1 MVQAIYFILIAITVV
16 SFLFD
21 QWLDYLNDKRKSP
34 KLPESAKGIYD
45 EERYA
50 KWLAYDKANGRVGAL
65 SSAVSIVISLA
76 MLVFGLFGKLDI
88 FLRGYVDHQIGLALI
103 YFGVLGLGSSII
115 SLPFSIYSTFVI
127 EEKFGFNKTTVKT
140 FILDMI
146 KGAALSLLIGV
157 PLAAIIIWFYYELG
171 DWFWLTAWLLVSGF
185 SVFMAMFGADLIM
198 PIFNKFTPLEDGELR
213 SSIEAYCSEVDF
225 PLTNL
230 FVMDGSKRSGKS
242 NAFFTGLGP
251 KKKIVLYDTLIE
263 QMTTQEIVAVLAH
276 EIGHYKHKHTGQSL
290 ILSVLQ
296 TGVTLFLL
304 GLFLREEMFSQAL
317 GAEVGSFHVG
327 IIAFGIIFSPLST
340 LIGIGMNVLSR
351 KNEFEADAYA
361 NDTYSGAALASG
373 LKKLTAENL
382 SNLNPHPYLV
392 FVSYSHPPV
401 LKRLEK
407 LTTD

>member
-1 MVQAIYFILIAITVV
+1 MVQAVYFILIAITVV

-50 KWLAYDKANGRVGAL
+50 KWLAYDKSNGRVGAL

-276 EIGHYKHKHTGQSL
+276 EIGHYKHKHTRQSL

>member
-1 MVQAIYFILIAITVV
+1 MVQAVYFILIAITVV

-50 KWLAYDKANGRVGAL
+50 KWLAYYKANGRVGAL

-171 DWFWLTAWLLVSGF
+171 DWFWLTAWFLVSGF

-276 EIGHYKHKHTGQSL
+276 EIGHYKHKHTRQSL

-296 TGVTLFLL
+296 TGVTLLLL

>member
-50 KWLAYDKANGRVGAL
+50 KWLAYYKANGRVGAL

-76 MLVFGLFGKLDI
+76 ILVFGLFGKLDI

-276 EIGHYKHKHTGQSL
+276 EIGHYKHKHTRQSL

>member
-171 DWFWLTAWLLVSGF
+171 DWFWLTAWFLVSGF

-276 EIGHYKHKHTGQSL
+276 EIGHYKHKHTRQSL

>member
-50 KWLAYDKANGRVGAL
+50 KWLAYDKTNGRVGAL
-65 SSAVSIVISLA
+65 NSAVSIVISLA

-171 DWFWLTAWLLVSGF
+171 DWFWLTAWFLVSGF

-213 SSIEAYCSEVDF
+213 SSIEAYCSKVDF

-263 QMTTQEIVAVLAH
+263 QMTIQEIVAVLAH
-276 EIGHYKHKHTGQSL
+276 EIGHYKHKHTRQSL

-317 GAEVGSFHVG
+317 GAEFGSFHVG
-327 IIAFGIIFSPLST
+327 IITFGIIFSPLST

-382 SNLNPHPYLV
+382 SNLNPHPYLA

>member
-1 MVQAIYFILIAITVV
+1 MVQAVYFILIAITVV

-50 KWLAYDKANGRVGAL
+50 KWLAYYKANGRVGAL

-276 EIGHYKHKHTGQSL
+276 EIGHYKHKHTRQSL

>member
-276 EIGHYKHKHTGQSL
+276 EIGHYKHKHTRQSL

>member
-1 MVQAIYFILIAITVV
+1 MVQAVYFILIAITVV

-127 EEKFGFNKTTVKT
+127 EEKFGFNKTTAKT

-171 DWFWLTAWLLVSGF
+171 DWFWLTAWFLVSGF

-213 SSIEAYCSEVDF
+213 SSIEAYCSKVDF

-276 EIGHYKHKHTGQSL
+276 EIGHYKHKHTRQSL

>member
-50 KWLAYDKANGRVGAL
+50 KWLAYYKANGRVGAL

-76 MLVFGLFGKLDI
+76 ILVFGLFGKLDI

-276 EIGHYKHKHTGQSL
+276 EIGHYKHKHTRQSL

-296 TGVTLFLL
+296 TGVTLLLL

>member
-50 KWLAYDKANGRVGAL
+50 KWLAYYKANGRVGAL

-76 MLVFGLFGKLDI
+76 ILVFGLFGKLDI

-171 DWFWLTAWLLVSGF
+171 DWFWLTAWFLVSGF

-276 EIGHYKHKHTGQSL
+276 EIGHYKHKHTRQSL

>member
-157 PLAAIIIWFYYELG
+157 PLAAIIICFYYELG
-171 DWFWLTAWLLVSGF
+171 DWFWLTAWFLVSGF
-185 SVFMAMFGADLIM
+185 SVFMAMFSADLIM

-213 SSIEAYCSEVDF
+213 SSIEAYCSKVDF

-276 EIGHYKHKHTGQSL
+276 EIGHYKHKHTRQSL

>member
-1 MVQAIYFILIAITVV
+1 MVQAVYFILIAITVV

-103 YFGVLGLGSSII
+103 YFGVLGFGSSII

-185 SVFMAMFGADLIM
+185 SGFMAMFGADLIM

-276 EIGHYKHKHTGQSL
+276 EIGHYKHKHTRQSL

-392 FVSYSHPPV
+392 FVSYSHPPL

>member
-1 MVQAIYFILIAITVV
+1 M
-16 SFLFD
+16 
-21 QWLDYLNDKRKSP
+21 
-34 KLPESAKGIYD
+34 
-45 EERYA
+45 
-50 KWLAYDKANGRVGAL
+50 AYDKANGRVGAL

-276 EIGHYKHKHTGQSL
+276 EIGHYKHKHTRQSL

-327 IIAFGIIFSPLST
+327 IIAFGIIFLP
-340 LIGIGMNVLSR
+340 
-351 KNEFEADAYA
+351 
-361 NDTYSGAALASG
+361 
-373 LKKLTAENL
+373 
-382 SNLNPHPYLV
+382 
-392 FVSYSHPPV
+392 
-401 LKRLEK
+401 
-407 LTTD
+407 

>member
-1 MVQAIYFILIAITVV
+1 MVQAVYFILIAITVV

-50 KWLAYDKANGRVGAL
+50 KWLAYYKANGRVGAL

-76 MLVFGLFGKLDI
+76 ILVFGLFGKLDI

-276 EIGHYKHKHTGQSL
+276 EIGHYKHKHTRQSL